1 MTTGLSGALGTGRDP
16 FLERMVVRVLRI
28 GVLTSMA
35 IISIGIVVSLSGT
48 GSRRSERRSIPGLR
62 HGSLHPAGF
71 EAPHSVA
78 GVLGGS
84 LHGSGTAIV
93 MLGLLLLILTP
104 LARVAVSAIS
114 FGVERDRR
122 FVLITLFVLAVL
134 TSSFAIGA

>member
-1 MTTGLSGALGTGRDP
+1 VTTGLSGALGTGRDP

-62 HGSLHPAGF
+62 HGSLHPAGS